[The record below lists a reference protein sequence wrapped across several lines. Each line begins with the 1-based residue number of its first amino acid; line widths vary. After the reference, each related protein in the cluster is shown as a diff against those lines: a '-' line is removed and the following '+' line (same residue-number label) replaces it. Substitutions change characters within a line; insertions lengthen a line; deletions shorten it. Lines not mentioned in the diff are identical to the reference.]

1 MKRLTRRI
9 VAPLCV
15 GSSPTTRPIFFYLK
29 TGIPGEIGTGSLI
42 WGYRQAVRQRTL
54 TPLSVV
60 RLHLPLPVIKSCR
73 QPSAGFFAW
82 AGRTAARL
90 PLIAYCYPLTASQSF
105 CIGRAIKG
113 RSFYV
118 QIKDQL
124 RPTWRSYAG
133 PPQQRRISVQAVREA
148 LIKSLL
154 DFILVFLFNARNQL
168 TRIASYLRRL
178 MTQHWIKIYMKSDSA
193 NESVLPYASLA
204 DKSRSALFYNAPVRA
219 PPKPSESSSQRP
231 VHGKNLFTLPFRA
244 VCGEAADPAPEGR
257 WTSPKTPQSPI
268 FSAP

>member
-1 MKRLTRRI
+1 MRGFEPHHSPHFFLPKNRDSGWNRHRFLDMGVSPSGKATDFDSVIGGPTPPTPASHQILQTALCRI
-9 VAPLCV
+9 FCVA
-15 GSSPTTRPIFFYLK
+15 R
-29 TGIPGEIGTGSLI
+29 
-42 WGYRQAVRQRTL
+42 
-54 TPLSVV
+54 
-60 RLHLPLPVIKSCR
+60 
-73 QPSAGFFAW
+73 
-82 AGRTAARL
+82 RTAYL
-90 PLIAYCYPLTASQSF
+90 LLLIAYRYPLSASQSF

-168 TRIASYLRRL
+168 TRIASCLRRL
-178 MTQHWIKIYMKSDSA
+178 MKQHWIKIHMKSDSA

-219 PPKPSESSSQRP
+219 SSKPSEPS
-231 VHGKNLFTLPFRA
+231 
-244 VCGEAADPAPEGR
+244 GR
-257 WTSPKTPQSPI
+257 QAGPS
-268 FSAP
+268 

>member
-1 MKRLTRRI
+1 MTPYVAGVVKRLTRRI

-82 AGRTAARL
+82 PEGPPPAYL
-90 PLIAYCYPLTASQSF
+90 VLLIAYRYPLSASQSF

-133 PPQQRRISVQAVREA
+133 HPQQRRISVQAVREA

-168 TRIASYLRRL
+168 TRIASCLRRL
-178 MTQHWIKIYMKSDSA
+178 MTQHWIKIHMKSDSA

-204 DKSRSALFYNAPVRA
+204 DKSQSALFYNVPVRA
-219 PPKPSESSSQRP
+219 PPKPSEPS
-231 VHGKNLFTLPFRA
+231 
-244 VCGEAADPAPEGR
+244 GR
-257 WTSPKTPQSPI
+257 QAGPS
-268 FSAP
+268 

>member
-1 MKRLTRRI
+1 MGVSPSGKATDFDSVIGGPTPPTPASHQILQTALCRI
-9 VAPLCV
+9 
-15 GSSPTTRPIFFYLK
+15 
-29 TGIPGEIGTGSLI
+29 
-42 WGYRQAVRQRTL
+42 
-54 TPLSVV
+54 
-60 RLHLPLPVIKSCR
+60 
-73 QPSAGFFAW
+73 FAW

-90 PLIAYCYPLTASQSF
+90 PLFAYASQSF

-154 DFILVFLFNARNQL
+154 DFIFVFLFNAGNQL

-178 MTQHWIKIYMKSDSA
+178 MTQHWIKIHMKSDSA

-219 PPKPSESSSQRP
+219 SPKPSEPS
-231 VHGKNLFTLPFRA
+231 
-244 VCGEAADPAPEGR
+244 GR
-257 WTSPKTPQSPI
+257 QAGPS
-268 FSAP
+268 

>member
-1 MKRLTRRI
+1 MGVSPSGKATDFDSVIGGPTPPTPASHQILQTALCRI
-9 VAPLCV
+9 FCVA
-15 GSSPTTRPIFFYLK
+15 R
-29 TGIPGEIGTGSLI
+29 
-42 WGYRQAVRQRTL
+42 
-54 TPLSVV
+54 
-60 RLHLPLPVIKSCR
+60 
-73 QPSAGFFAW
+73 
-82 AGRTAARL
+82 RTAARL

-193 NESVLPYASLA
+193 NESVLPYASWA

-219 PPKPSESSSQRP
+219 PPRPSEPS
-231 VHGKNLFTLPFRA
+231 
-244 VCGEAADPAPEGR
+244 GR
-257 WTSPKTPQSPI
+257 QAGPS
-268 FSAP
+268 

>member
-1 MKRLTRRI
+1 MTPYVAGVVKRLTRRI

-82 AGRTAARL
+82 AEGPLPAYLLLLIAYRYLLTAARL
-90 PLIAYCYPLTASQSF
+90 PPHSHSE
-105 CIGRAIKG
+105 G
-113 RSFYV
+113 
-118 QIKDQL
+118 
-124 RPTWRSYAG
+124 
-133 PPQQRRISVQAVREA
+133 QRRISVQAVREA

-178 MTQHWIKIYMKSDSA
+178 MTQHWIKIHMKSDSA

-219 PPKPSESSSQRP
+219 PAKPSESSGQRP
-231 VHGKNLFTLPFRA
+231 VHLKNLFTQPFRA
-244 VCGEAADPAPEGR
+244 ACGEAANPAPEGR
-257 WTSPKTPQSPI
+257 
-268 FSAP
+268 

>member
-1 MKRLTRRI
+1 MTPYVAGVVKRLTRRI

-29 TGIPGEIGTGSLI
+29 TGIPDEIGTGSFI

-90 PLIAYCYPLTASQSF
+90 PLFAYASQSF

-113 RSFYV
+113 RPFYV

-124 RPTWRSYAG
+124 RCCGG
-133 PPQQRRISVQAVREA
+133 PMQDLHNSE
-148 LIKSLL
+148 
-154 DFILVFLFNARNQL
+154 
-168 TRIASYLRRL
+168 
-178 MTQHWIKIYMKSDSA
+178 
-193 NESVLPYASLA
+193 ESRY
-204 DKSRSALFYNAPVRA
+204 
-219 PPKPSESSSQRP
+219 KPL
-231 VHGKNLFTLPFRA
+231 GKR
-244 VCGEAADPAPEGR
+244 
-257 WTSPKTPQSPI
+257 
-268 FSAP
+268 